1 MDNELKETEKKQCKL
16 TAEFNSNE
24 ENIKAAIK
32 VIEQLK
38 INIADDEN
46 IFVAKQKE
54 YAKVED
60 LFKMLKETD
69 EQDCKAVLLAQE
81 KYQKISSGLLE
92 NQDGENA
99 TLEQQLINTKQ
110 SLSEAQTQ
118 RKQCE
123 MTLNH
128 NREQLKRKKIELKNT
143 GDEYKKY
150 TKDLE
155 NKEKEIKNLENE
167 LKKLNYKDG
176 YMEEL
181 KEQKCKLRN
190 EILKLEE
197 EIDHFESKY
206 PQIRF
211 EYQKP
216 DSNFNH
222 NSVKGVVC
230 KLITVKDKN
239 AAYALDIAAGGKVF

>member
-1 MDNELKETEKKQCKL
+1 MDNELKEAEKKQCKL

-24 ENIKAAIK
+24 ENIKAAK
-32 VIEQLK
+32 KTIEQLK
-38 INIADDEN
+38 INITDDEN

-60 LFKMLKETD
+60 LFKILKETD
-69 EQDCKAVLLAQE
+69 EQDCKAVLFAQE

-92 NQDGENA
+92 SQDGENA

-155 NKEKEIKNLENE
+155 NKEKEVKNLENE

-176 YMEEL
+176 YVEEL
-181 KEQKCKLRN
+181 KEQRCKLRN
-190 EILKLEE
+190 EILTLEE